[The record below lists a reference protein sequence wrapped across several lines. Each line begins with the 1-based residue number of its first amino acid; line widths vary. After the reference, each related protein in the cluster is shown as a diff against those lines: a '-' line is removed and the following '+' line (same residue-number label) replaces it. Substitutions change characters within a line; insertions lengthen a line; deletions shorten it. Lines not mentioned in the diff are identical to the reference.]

1 MQMFLKIKLIFVT
14 EFIRF
19 KIFKFAGTYLTT
31 FKSENFGCQ
40 RKRSKRNAVDEAIQ

>member
-31 FKSENFGCQ
+31 FKI
-40 RKRSKRNAVDEAIQ
+40 RKFWQPKKKK